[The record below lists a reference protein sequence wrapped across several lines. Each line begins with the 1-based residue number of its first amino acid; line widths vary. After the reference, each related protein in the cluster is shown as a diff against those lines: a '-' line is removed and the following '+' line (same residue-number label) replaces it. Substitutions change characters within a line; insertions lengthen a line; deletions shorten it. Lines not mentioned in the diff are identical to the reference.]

1 MKRLLSIILV
11 LLLFALPAL
20 AEIGSA
26 DISFNGKEY
35 TVTLENVQVKDG
47 RLYVEMGGLAN
58 TMAFTKNG
66 LELAAAAVPV
76 YGDEQLIPDDKNTL
90 FGKDITYRFDRDTLP
105 DLILLVPT
113 DDSQEPVVLWENVA
127 PEASEGAAIPAE
139 LVGNWTG
146 VGTPKNGG
154 TTIDLTISIGED
166 GTGEYTFDQGGY
178 HESYPFA
185 ISNDDS
191 SFSVDIPAT
200 SMLGSVSGS
209 WAYEDGVLKLDITS
223 VFTGGGS
230 YSYTAECVKAE

>member
-1 MKRLLSIILV
+1 MKRLLCIILT

-20 AEIGSA
+20 AELGSA
-26 DISFNGKEY
+26 DVAFNGKQY
-35 TVTLENVQVKDG
+35 TVTLESVQIKNG
-47 RLYVEMGGLAN
+47 KLYLEMGGLAK
-58 TMAFTKNG
+58 TMAFTANG
-66 LELAAAAVPV
+66 LDLAATAVPV
-76 YGDEQLIPDDKNTL
+76 YGEEQLIPDEKDIL
-90 FGKDITYRFDRDTLP
+90 FGKDITYRFDKDTMP
-105 DLILLVPT
+105 DMILLVPT
-113 DDSQEPVVLWENVA
+113 DDSQEPVVLWENTA
-127 PEASEGAAIPAE
+127 PEASEGAAIPPE

-154 TTIDLTISIGED
+154 TTIGLTITIGED

-200 SMLGSVSGS
+200 SMLGSVAGS

-223 VFTGGGS
+223 TFTGGGS